1 MHAPLTHLS
10 NGLADVKL
18 DLKYGQTFFYMDFIS
33 DCQFTPSPF
42 YDERPENDAVSLLV
56 IHNISLPAGQY
67 GTGDI
72 KKLFTGTI
80 DCQSHPS
87 YHDLAGVKVSA
98 HCVIY
103 RSGEVEQFVPLTKRA
118 WHAGLS
124 VFQGRSR
131 CNDYA
136 IGIEMEG
143 CDTEPFT
150 DAQYQSLI
158 RVTQQII
165 DSFPLITQGRII
177 GHSDIAFGRK
187 TDPGE
192 FFDWCRFRQA
202 LSFTAEK

>member
-1 MHAPLTHLS
+1 M
-10 NGLADVKL
+10 
-18 DLKYGQTFFYMDFIS
+18 DLIPNS
-33 DCQFTPSPF
+33 QFTPSPF
-42 YDERPENDAVSLLV
+42 YDERPENEQISLLV
-56 IHNISLPAGQY
+56 IHNISLPAGIY
-67 GTGDI
+67 GGGDI
-72 KKLFTGTI
+72 KRLFTGTI
-80 DCQSHPS
+80 DCNAHPS

-103 RSGEVEQFVPLTKRA
+103 RTGEVEQFVPLTQRA

-124 VFQGRSR
+124 VFQGRSK

-143 CDTEPFT
+143 CDTEAFT

-158 RVTQQII
+158 QVTQHII
-165 DSFPLITQGRII
+165 DAFPLISPGRII

-192 FFDWCRFRQA
+192 FFDWCRLRQA
-202 LSFTAEK
+202 LSFKTKPKHPE